1 MDLQERTAFAQKIKP
16 AVRSQSDKYSWRL
29 YLRAMRNGRERIYI
43 SAWDNLHGQ
52 PFTPTLEGLKAGDR
66 MHMRLLYIGYMH
78 DERYFSGQPVREV
91 ARHGK
96 GHCDYSYGPGFDTG
110 HWLDVTDWF
119 WANYIERGR
128 CVVWHDSVHE
138 WVMINRNAR
147 KCAHCGKHEQR
158 TVVTKKIVERIDSW
172 KALDVPVFKA
182 ELKKQCQDYLDPPF

>member
-1 MDLQERTAFAQKIKP
+1 MDVQERLDFANLIRP

-29 YLRAMRNGRERIYI
+29 FLRAAKKGRERIYV
-43 SAWDNLHGQ
+43 SAWDNLYGK
-52 PFTPTLEGLKAGDR
+52 PFVPTLEGLKAGEKV
-66 MHMRLLYIGYMH
+66 HLRLLVIGHMDGDRH
-78 DERYFSGQPVREV
+78 FSGQAVRDV
-91 ARHGK
+91 CRHGK
-96 GHCDYSYGPGFDTG
+96 GHCDYSYGPGFNTA

-119 WANYIERGR
+119 WSTYIERGR
-128 CVVWHDSVHE
+128 CIVWHDSVHK

-147 KCAHCGKHEQR
+147 KCAYCGLHELR